1 MARLIISSPDGK
13 NGNLQLTK
21 PLITIGRG
29 NANDLVLNDSSISR
43 FHAVIKLR
51 DSAISIADRGST
63 NGVILNEQKISQE
76 SELKN
81 GDVATIGRYT
91 LRLEQVD
98 EKELQVR
105 RGQWPST
112 LNQIIQGRPEHAP
125 LGRSPEPSPS
135 SSELTDLASR
145 VKKLERENYLLTVL
159 YEAGKA
165 LNSKLAV
172 EHICEQVV
180 SLACLIEGVERGFVM
195 LFDATGEVVRQSEVR
210 YRDPGSA
217 ANRPLTASRAKAA
230 RAGSPDR
237 VPIPSAKNAERMG
250 APQTTQ
256 AASPGAGDPGPQI
269 ILSKSV
275 LDLIRKEKQPIL
287 IEDVRDDERFSGSES
302 LKISGL
308 RSAMCAP
315 LLGKERLFGILYVDN
330 LEKAS
335 AFTQE
340 ELNVFALV
348 AAQAGAAIDNAAAH
362 EKIAEQSLQRSALE
376 RFLSPEV
383 AEMVVANPDIR
394 LGGVNQEVTVMFADI
409 RGFTPMSENLEPE
422 RVVEILNEYF
432 TRVTD
437 VIFDNGGTL
446 DKYIGDAVMAVF
458 GAPISK
464 GNDAKNAV
472 NSAIQI
478 QRLLIELN
486 RDAAA
491 RNWPELR
498 VGIGINTGTAVAGN
512 IGSPKRLDYT
522 VVGDTVNTAQRLMA
536 NAEACQ
542 ILISESTAAMLGAS
556 FDVERL
562 PELKVKG
569 RSEAVPVF
577 SVRWA
582 EAAVVA
588 PTVTRK
594 RRPARGAS
602 PSRSRKA
609 ST

>member
-13 NGNLQLTK
+13 NGILELNK
-21 PLITIGRG
+21 PVITVGRG
-29 NANDLVLNDSSISR
+29 NANDLVLNDASVSR

-51 DSAISIADRGST
+51 DNSIFVADRGST
-63 NGVILNEQKISQE
+63 NGIVLNDQKINKE
-76 SELKN
+76 TELKD
-81 GDVATIGRYT
+81 GDIALVGLYR
-91 LRLEQVD
+91 LRLENVD
-98 EKELQVR
+98 EKGIQVR
-105 RGQWPST
+105 RGEWPST
-112 LNQIIQGRPEHAP
+112 LNNLMRERPEQAALP
-125 LGRSPEPSPS
+125 RSSVTP

-165 LNSKLAV
+165 LSSKLAL
-172 EHICEQVV
+172 EHICEQVI

-195 LFDATGEVVRQSEVR
+195 LFDERGEVAKQTEVR
-210 YRDPGSA
+210 YRDP
-217 ANRPLTASRAKAA
+217 AS
-230 RAGSPDR
+230 AGSR
-237 VPIPSAKNAERMG
+237 
-250 APQTTQ
+250 
-256 AASPGAGDPGPQI
+256 PQI
-269 ILSKSV
+269 ILSTRV
-275 LDLIRKEKQPIL
+275 LELIRKERQPIL
-287 IEDVRDDERFSGSES
+287 IDDVSADERFSGSES

-315 LLGKERLFGILYVDN
+315 LVGKEQLFGVLYVDN

-335 AFTQE
+335 AFTQD

-348 AAQAGAAIDNAAAH
+348 AAQAGAVVDNAMAH
-362 EKIAEQSLQRSALE
+362 EKIAQQSLQRSALE

-383 AEMVVANPDIR
+383 VEMVVANPDIR

-409 RGFTPMSENLEPE
+409 RGFTTMSEVMEPG

-464 GNDAKNAV
+464 GNDAAAAV
-472 NSAIQI
+472 NSAMQI

-491 RNWPELR
+491 REWPELR
-498 VGIGINTGTAVAGN
+498 VGIGINTGNAIAGN
-512 IGSPKRLDYT
+512 IGSPRRLDYT
-522 VVGDTVNTAQRLMA
+522 VVGDAVNTAQRLMT
-536 NAEACQ
+536 NAAGGQ
-542 ILISESTAAMLGAS
+542 ILISESTAKKLGKTGKTI
-556 FDVERL
+556 DLERL

-577 SVRWA
+577 RVNWVEESA
-582 EAAVVA
+582 ETVVL
-588 PTVTRK
+588 PKKK
-594 RRPARGAS
+594 RLTRGA
-602 PSRSRKA
+602 SRSRKV

>member
-13 NGNLQLTK
+13 NGILELTK
-21 PLITIGRG
+21 PIITVGRG
-29 NANDLVLNDSSISR
+29 NANDLVLNDSSVSR
-43 FHAVIKLR
+43 FHAVIKLA
-51 DSAISIADRGST
+51 DNHIFIADRGST
-63 NGVILNEQKISQE
+63 NGVVLNDKRIEQETEI
-76 SELKN
+76 KN
-81 GDVATIGRYT
+81 GDTAILGRYS
-91 LRLEQVD
+91 LRLEDV
-98 EKELQVR
+98 ESKGIQVR

-112 LNQIIQGRPEHAP
+112 VNDLIQGRPERAV
-125 LGRSPEPSPS
+125 LVRTPEPSS
-135 SSELTDLASR
+135 SALTDLATK

-165 LNSKLAV
+165 LNSRLAL
-172 EHICEQVV
+172 EHIVEQVV

-195 LFDATGEVVRQSEVR
+195 LFDESGEVVRQSEVR
-210 YRDPGSA
+210 YREPNKTVGS
-217 ANRPLTASRAKAA
+217 RP
-230 RAGSPDR
+230 
-237 VPIPSAKNAERMG
+237 E
-250 APQTTQ
+250 
-256 AASPGAGDPGPQI
+256 I
-269 ILSKSV
+269 ILSRQV
-275 LDLIRKEKQPIL
+275 LELIRKERQPIL
-287 IEDVRDDERFSGSES
+287 IEDVSADKRFNASES

-330 LEKAS
+330 LEKTS
-335 AFTQE
+335 AFTQD
-340 ELNVFALV
+340 ELNVFALI

-362 EKIAEQSLQRSALE
+362 EKIAQQSLQRSALQ

-383 AEMVVANPDIR
+383 AEMVVANPHIR

-409 RGFTPMSENLEPE
+409 RGFTAMSENLEPA

-437 VIFDNGGTL
+437 VIFDHSGML

-464 GNDAKNAV
+464 GNDAENAV

-486 RDAAA
+486 RDATA
-491 RNWPELR
+491 RQWPQLR
-498 VGIGINTGTAVAGN
+498 VGIGINTGVAVAGN
-512 IGSPKRLDYT
+512 IGSPLRLDYT

-536 NAEACQ
+536 NAKAGQ
-542 ILISESTAAMLGAS
+542 ILISESTAAKMGKN
-556 FDVERL
+556 FDLERL

-577 SVRWA
+577 RVTWA
-582 EAAVVA
+582 DKAAATTV
-588 PTVTRK
+588 VTRK
-594 RRPARGAS
+594 RRPA
-602 PSRSRKA
+602 KA
-609 ST
+609 Q

>member
-13 NGNLQLTK
+13 NGILELNK
-21 PLITIGRG
+21 PVITVGRG
-29 NANDLVLNDSSISR
+29 NANDLVLNDSSVSR

-51 DSAISIADRGST
+51 DNSIFVADRGST
-63 NGVILNEQKISQE
+63 NGIVLNDVKINKE
-76 SELKN
+76 TELKD
-81 GDVATIGRYT
+81 GDVALVGLYR
-91 LRLEQVD
+91 LRLENVD
-98 EKELQVR
+98 EKGIQVR
-105 RGQWPST
+105 RGEWPST
-112 LNQIIQGRPEHAP
+112 LNNIMRERTAQAALP
-125 LGRSPEPSPS
+125 RSSDPP
-135 SSELTDLASR
+135 SSELVDLAGR

-165 LNSKLAV
+165 LNAKL
-172 EHICEQVV
+172 ELEDICEQVI

-195 LFDATGEVVRQSEVR
+195 LFNERGDVVRQSEVR
-210 YRDPGSA
+210 YRDPQSSEK
-217 ANRPLTASRAKAA
+217 R
-230 RAGSPDR
+230 
-237 VPIPSAKNAERMG
+237 
-250 APQTTQ
+250 
-256 AASPGAGDPGPQI
+256 PQI
-269 ILSKSV
+269 ILSQSV
-275 LDLIRKEKQPIL
+275 LELIRKERQPIL
-287 IEDVRDDERFSGSES
+287 IEDVRADERFSGSES

-315 LLGKERLFGILYVDN
+315 LVGKEQLFGVLYVDN
-330 LEKAS
+330 LEKPA
-335 AFTQE
+335 AFTQD

-348 AAQAGAAIDNAAAH
+348 AAQAGAAVDNAMAH
-362 EKIAEQSLQRSALE
+362 EKIAQQSLQRSALE

-394 LGGVNQEVTVMFADI
+394 LGGVNQEVTVLFADI
-409 RGFTPMSENLEPE
+409 RGFTTMSEDMEPG

-464 GNDAKNAV
+464 GNDAAAAV

-478 QRLLIELN
+478 QRLLVELN

-491 RNWPELR
+491 REWPELR
-498 VGIGINTGTAVAGN
+498 VGIGINTGNAIAGN
-512 IGSPKRLDYT
+512 IGSPRRLDYT
-522 VVGDTVNTAQRLMA
+522 VVGDAVNTAQRLMT
-536 NAEACQ
+536 NAAGGQ
-542 ILISESTAAMLGAS
+542 ILISESTARKMDKT
-556 FDVERL
+556 FDLDRL

-577 SVRWA
+577 RVNWVEES
-582 EAAVVA
+582 AATVA
-588 PTVTRK
+588 LPKK
-594 RRPARGAS
+594 RRSARSAVK
-602 PSRSRKA
+602 SRKI

>member
-13 NGNLQLTK
+13 NGILELNK
-21 PLITIGRG
+21 PVITVGRG
-29 NANDLVLNDSSISR
+29 IANDLVLNDSSVSR

-51 DSAISIADRGST
+51 DNSIFIADRGST
-63 NGVILNEQKISQE
+63 NGLVLNDKKISKE
-76 SELKN
+76 TELKN
-81 GDVATIGRYT
+81 GDVALVGLYK
-91 LRLEQVD
+91 LLLENVG
-98 EKELQVR
+98 EEGIQVR
-105 RGQWPST
+105 RGEWPST
-112 LNQIIQGRPEHAP
+112 MNHLMHGREEQAMLP
-125 LGRSPEPSPS
+125 RSGAVPKGD
-135 SSELTDLASR
+135 LTDLSSR

-165 LNSKLAV
+165 LNSKLAM

-195 LFDATGEVVRQSEVR
+195 LFDERGEVVRQSEVQ
-210 YRDPGSA
+210 YRDPASSGS
-217 ANRPLTASRAKAA
+217 R
-230 RAGSPDR
+230 
-237 VPIPSAKNAERMG
+237 
-250 APQTTQ
+250 
-256 AASPGAGDPGPQI
+256 PQI

-275 LDLIRKEKQPIL
+275 LEMVRKEKQPIL
-287 IEDVRDDERFSGSES
+287 IENVSEDERFSGSES

-315 LLGKERLFGILYVDN
+315 LVGKDRLFGILYVDN
-330 LEKAS
+330 LERAS

-362 EKIAEQSLQRSALE
+362 EKIAQQALQRSALE

-383 AEMVVANPDIR
+383 VEMVVANPDIR

-409 RGFTPMSENLEPE
+409 RGFTSMSEKMEPG

-464 GNDAKNAV
+464 GNDAANAV

-498 VGIGINTGTAVAGN
+498 VGIGINTGSAIAGN
-512 IGSPKRLDYT
+512 IGSPRRLDYT
-522 VVGDTVNTAQRLMA
+522 VVGDAVNTAQRLMA
-536 NAEACQ
+536 NATGGQ
-542 ILISESTAAMLGAS
+542 VLISESTANKLGKN
-556 FDVERL
+556 FDLERL

-569 RSEAVPVF
+569 RNEAVPVF
-577 SVRWA
+577 RVNWA
-582 EAAVVA
+582 EKSEATVVL
-588 PTVTRK
+588 PKK
-594 RRPARGAS
+594 RRPAKSA
-602 PSRSRKA
+602 PRSRKI

>member
-13 NGNLQLTK
+13 NGILELNK

-29 NANDLVLNDSSISR
+29 NANDLVLNDSSVSR

-51 DSAISIADRGST
+51 NNSVFVADRGST
-63 NGVILNEQKISQE
+63 NGIILNDQKISHE
-76 SELKN
+76 TELKN
-81 GDVATIGRYT
+81 GDVAIVGQYQ
-91 LRLEQVD
+91 LCLESVD
-98 EKELQVR
+98 EKGIQVR
-105 RGQWPST
+105 RGEWPST
-112 LNQIIQGRPEHAP
+112 LNHIMRGHA
-125 LGRSPEPSPS
+125 GQPSLTRNAGVGS
-135 SSELTDLASR
+135 SGLTDLAGR
-145 VKKLERENYLLTVL
+145 IKKLERENYLLTVL

-195 LFDATGEVVRQSEVR
+195 LFDEAGEVLRQSEVR
-210 YRDPGSA
+210 YRDPASSGS
-217 ANRPLTASRAKAA
+217 K
-230 RAGSPDR
+230 
-237 VPIPSAKNAERMG
+237 
-250 APQTTQ
+250 
-256 AASPGAGDPGPQI
+256 PQI

-275 LDLIRKEKQPIL
+275 LDSIRKERQPIL
-287 IEDVRDDERFSGSES
+287 IEDVSADERFSGSES

-315 LLGKERLFGILYVDN
+315 LVGKERLFGILYVDN
-330 LEKAS
+330 LEKPS

-340 ELNVFALV
+340 ELNIFALI

-362 EKIAEQSLQRSALE
+362 EKIAQQSLQRSALE

-409 RGFTPMSENLEPE
+409 RGFTPMSENLDPG

-437 VIFDNGGTL
+437 VIFDNNGTL

-458 GAPISK
+458 GAPIAK
-464 GNDAKNAV
+464 GKDAENAV

-478 QRLLIELN
+478 QRLLVELN

-491 RNWPELR
+491 REWPELR
-498 VGIGINTGTAVAGN
+498 VGIGINTGNVIAGN
-512 IGSPKRLDYT
+512 IGSPRRLDYT
-522 VVGDTVNTAQRLMA
+522 VVGDTVNTAQRLMS
-536 NAEACQ
+536 NAKGGQ
-542 ILISESTAAMLGAS
+542 ILISESTAQKIGSS
-556 FDVERL
+556 FDLVEL
-562 PELKVKG
+562 PDLKVKG

-577 SVRWA
+577 NVHWDNS
-582 EAAVVA
+582 VA
-588 PTVTRK
+588 PGKKKK
-594 RRPARGAS
+594 RLTQGAS
-602 PSRSRKA
+602 PIRKK
-609 ST
+609 SI

>member
-13 NGNLQLTK
+13 NGILELNK
-21 PLITIGRG
+21 PVITVGRG
-29 NANDLVLNDSSISR
+29 NANDLVLNDASVSR
-43 FHAVIKLR
+43 FHAVFKLR
-51 DSAISIADRGST
+51 DNSIFVADRGST
-63 NGVILNEQKISQE
+63 NGIVLNDEKIAKE
-76 SELKN
+76 TELKN
-81 GDVATIGRYT
+81 GDVALLGLYR
-91 LRLEQVD
+91 LRLENVD
-98 EKELQVR
+98 DKGLQVR
-105 RGQWPST
+105 RGEWPST
-112 LNQIIQGRPEHAP
+112 LNNIMRDRTQQAALP
-125 LGRSPEPSPS
+125 RSSDTHS
-135 SSELTDLASR
+135 NELTDLAGR

-165 LNSKLAV
+165 LSSKLAL
-172 EHICEQVV
+172 EHICEQVI

-195 LFDATGEVVRQSEVR
+195 LFDERGEVAKQTEVR
-210 YRDPGSA
+210 YRDP
-217 ANRPLTASRAKAA
+217 AS
-230 RAGSPDR
+230 AGSR
-237 VPIPSAKNAERMG
+237 
-250 APQTTQ
+250 
-256 AASPGAGDPGPQI
+256 PQI
-269 ILSKSV
+269 ILSTRV
-275 LDLIRKEKQPIL
+275 LELIRKERQPIL
-287 IEDVRDDERFSGSES
+287 IDDVSADERFSGSES

-315 LLGKERLFGILYVDN
+315 LVGKDQLFGVLYVDN

-335 AFTQE
+335 AFTQD

-348 AAQAGAAIDNAAAH
+348 AAQAGAAVDNAMAH
-362 EKIAEQSLQRSALE
+362 EKIAQQSLQRSALE

-383 AEMVVANPDIR
+383 VEMVVANPDIR

-409 RGFTPMSENLEPE
+409 RGFTTMSETMEPS

-464 GNDAKNAV
+464 GNDAAAAV
-472 NSAIQI
+472 NSAMQI

-491 RNWPELR
+491 REWPELR
-498 VGIGINTGTAVAGN
+498 VGIGINTGNAIAGN
-512 IGSPKRLDYT
+512 IGSPRRLDYT
-522 VVGDTVNTAQRLMA
+522 VVGDAVNTAQRLMA
-536 NAEACQ
+536 NAVGGQ
-542 ILISESTAAMLGAS
+542 ILISESTAKKLGKTGKS
-556 FDVERL
+556 IDLERL

-577 SVRWA
+577 RVNWVEQSA
-582 EAAVVA
+582 ETVVLPKKKR
-588 PTVTRK
+588 PTRS
-594 RRPARGAS
+594 A
-602 PSRSRKA
+602 SRSRKV

>member
-13 NGNLQLTK
+13 NGILELNK
-21 PLITIGRG
+21 PVITVGRG
-29 NANDLVLNDSSISR
+29 NANDLVLNDASVSR
-43 FHAVIKLR
+43 FHAVFKLR
-51 DSAISIADRGST
+51 DNSIFVADRGST
-63 NGVILNEQKISQE
+63 NGIVLNDAKINKE
-76 SELKN
+76 TELKD
-81 GDVATIGRYT
+81 GDVALLGLYR
-91 LRLEQVD
+91 LRLENVD
-98 EKELQVR
+98 DKGLQVR
-105 RGQWPST
+105 RGEWPST
-112 LNQIIQGRPEHAP
+112 LNNIMRDRTQQAALP
-125 LGRSPEPSPS
+125 RSSDTHS
-135 SSELTDLASR
+135 NELTDLAGR

-165 LNSKLAV
+165 LSSKLAL
-172 EHICEQVV
+172 EHICEQVI

-195 LFDATGEVVRQSEVR
+195 LFDERGEVAKQTEVR
-210 YRDPGSA
+210 YRDPASA
-217 ANRPLTASRAKAA
+217 SSR
-230 RAGSPDR
+230 
-237 VPIPSAKNAERMG
+237 
-250 APQTTQ
+250 
-256 AASPGAGDPGPQI
+256 PQI

-275 LDLIRKEKQPIL
+275 LELIRKERQPIL
-287 IEDVRDDERFSGSES
+287 IDDVSADERFSGSES

-315 LLGKERLFGILYVDN
+315 LVGKEQLFGVLYVDN

-335 AFTQE
+335 AFTQD

-348 AAQAGAAIDNAAAH
+348 AAQAGAAIDNAIAH
-362 EKIAEQSLQRSALE
+362 EKIAQQSLQRSALE

-383 AEMVVANPDIR
+383 VEMVVANPDIR

-409 RGFTPMSENLEPE
+409 RGFTTMSETMEPG

-464 GNDAKNAV
+464 GNDAAAAV
-472 NSAIQI
+472 NSAMQI
-478 QRLLIELN
+478 QRLLVELN

-491 RNWPELR
+491 REWPELR
-498 VGIGINTGTAVAGN
+498 VGIGINTGNAIAGN
-512 IGSPKRLDYT
+512 IGSPRRLDYT
-522 VVGDTVNTAQRLMA
+522 VVGDAVNTAQRLMT
-536 NAEACQ
+536 NAAGGQ
-542 ILISESTAAMLGAS
+542 ILISESTAKKLGKTGKTI
-556 FDVERL
+556 DLERL

-577 SVRWA
+577 RVNWVEESA
-582 EAAVVA
+582 ETVVL
-588 PTVTRK
+588 PK
-594 RRPARGAS
+594 KKRPARSAS
-602 PSRSRKA
+602 KSRKV

>member
-13 NGNLQLTK
+13 NGILELNK
-21 PLITIGRG
+21 PVITVGRG
-29 NANDLVLNDSSISR
+29 NANDLVLNDSSVSR

-51 DSAISIADRGST
+51 DNSIFVADRGST
-63 NGVILNEQKISQE
+63 NGIVLNDTKINKE
-76 SELKN
+76 AELKD
-81 GDVATIGRYT
+81 GDVALVGRYR
-91 LRLEQVD
+91 LRLENVD
-98 EKELQVR
+98 EKGIQVR
-105 RGQWPST
+105 RGEWPST
-112 LNQIIQGRPEHAP
+112 LNNIMRDRTAQAQLP
-125 LGRSPEPSPS
+125 RSSDVPSDGPPDMA
-135 SSELTDLASR
+135 TR

-165 LNSKLAV
+165 LNAKL
-172 EHICEQVV
+172 ELEDICEQVI

-195 LFDATGEVVRQSEVR
+195 LFNERGDVMRQSEVR
-210 YRDPGSA
+210 YREP
-217 ANRPLTASRAKAA
+217 AS
-230 RAGSPDR
+230 S
-237 VPIPSAKNAERMG
+237 E
-250 APQTTQ
+250 Q
-256 AASPGAGDPGPQI
+256 GPQI
-269 ILSKSV
+269 ILSQSV
-275 LDLIRKEKQPIL
+275 LELIRKERQPIL
-287 IEDVRDDERFSGSES
+287 IEDVSADERFRGSES

-315 LLGKERLFGILYVDN
+315 LVGKEQLFGVLYVDN
-330 LEKAS
+330 LERPA
-335 AFTQE
+335 AFTQD

-348 AAQAGAAIDNAAAH
+348 AAQAGAAVDNAMAH
-362 EKIAEQSLQRSALE
+362 EKIAQQSLQRSALE

-383 AEMVVANPDIR
+383 VEMVVANPDIR

-409 RGFTPMSENLEPE
+409 RGFTTMSEAMEPG

-464 GNDAKNAV
+464 GNDAAAAV

-478 QRLLIELN
+478 QRLLVELN

-491 RNWPELR
+491 REWPELR
-498 VGIGINTGTAVAGN
+498 VGIGINTGSAIAGN
-512 IGSPKRLDYT
+512 IGSPRRLDYT
-522 VVGDTVNTAQRLMA
+522 VVGDAVNTAQRLMT
-536 NAEACQ
+536 NAAGGQ
-542 ILISESTAAMLGAS
+542 ILISESTARKMGKT
-556 FDVERL
+556 FDLERL

-577 SVRWA
+577 SVNWV
-582 EAAVVA
+582 EESAATVA
-588 PTVTRK
+588 LPKK
-594 RRPARGAS
+594 RRSARSAVK
-602 PSRSRKA
+602 SRKV

>member
-13 NGNLQLTK
+13 NGILELNK
-21 PLITIGRG
+21 PVITVGRG
-29 NANDLVLNDSSISR
+29 NANDLVLNDPSVSR

-51 DSAISIADRGST
+51 DNSIFIADRGST
-63 NGVILNEQKISQE
+63 NGLVLNDKKISKE
-76 SELKN
+76 AELKN
-81 GDVATIGRYT
+81 GDVALVGLYK
-91 LRLEQVD
+91 LLLENVG
-98 EKELQVR
+98 EEGIQVR
-105 RGQWPST
+105 RGEWPST
-112 LNQIIQGRPEHAP
+112 LNNIMHGRDEQAVLP
-125 LGRSPEPSPS
+125 RSGAVPRSD
-135 SSELTDLASR
+135 LTDLSSR
-145 VKKLERENYLLTVL
+145 VKKLERENYLLMVL

-165 LNSKLAV
+165 LNSKLAL

-195 LFDATGEVVRQSEVR
+195 LFDEHGEVVRQSEVR
-210 YRDPGSA
+210 YRDPSSSG
-217 ANRPLTASRAKAA
+217 NR
-230 RAGSPDR
+230 
-237 VPIPSAKNAERMG
+237 
-250 APQTTQ
+250 
-256 AASPGAGDPGPQI
+256 PQI

-275 LDLIRKEKQPIL
+275 LEMVRKEKQPIL
-287 IEDVRDDERFSGSES
+287 IDDVSEDERFSGSES

-315 LLGKERLFGILYVDN
+315 LVGKDRLFGILYVDN
-330 LEKAS
+330 LERAS

-362 EKIAEQSLQRSALE
+362 EKIAQQAMQRTALE
-376 RFLSPEV
+376 RFLAPEV
-383 AEMVVANPDIR
+383 VEMVVANPDIR

-409 RGFTPMSENLEPE
+409 RGFTAMSERMEPG

-446 DKYIGDAVMAVF
+446 DKYMGDAVMAVF

-464 GNDAKNAV
+464 GNDAANAV
-472 NSAIQI
+472 NSAVQI

-498 VGIGINTGTAVAGN
+498 VGIGINTGTAIAGN
-512 IGSPKRLDYT
+512 IGSPRRLDYT
-522 VVGDTVNTAQRLMA
+522 VVGDSVNTAQRLMT
-536 NAEACQ
+536 NAEGGQ
-542 ILISESTAAMLGAS
+542 VLISESTAKKLGKN
-556 FDVERL
+556 FDLERL

-569 RSEAVPVF
+569 RNEAVPVF
-577 SVRWA
+577 RVEWA
-582 EAAVVA
+582 EKSAATVA
-588 PTVTRK
+588 LPKK
-594 RRPARGAS
+594 RRPTRGAVQ
-602 PSRSRKA
+602 SRKT

>member
-13 NGNLQLTK
+13 NGILELNK
-21 PLITIGRG
+21 PVITVGRG
-29 NANDLVLNDSSISR
+29 NANDLVLNDASVSR
-43 FHAVIKLR
+43 FHAVFKLR
-51 DSAISIADRGST
+51 DNSIFVADRGST
-63 NGVILNEQKISQE
+63 NGIVLNDEKISKE
-76 SELKN
+76 TELKN
-81 GDVATIGRYT
+81 GDVALLGLYR
-91 LRLEQVD
+91 LRLENVD
-98 EKELQVR
+98 DKGLQVR
-105 RGQWPST
+105 RGEWPST
-112 LNQIIQGRPEHAP
+112 LNNIMRDRTQQAALP
-125 LGRSPEPSPS
+125 RSSDTHS
-135 SSELTDLASR
+135 NELTDLAGR

-165 LNSKLAV
+165 LSSKLAL
-172 EHICEQVV
+172 EHICEQVI

-195 LFDATGEVVRQSEVR
+195 LFDERGEVAKQTEVR
-210 YRDPGSA
+210 YRDP
-217 ANRPLTASRAKAA
+217 AS
-230 RAGSPDR
+230 AGSR
-237 VPIPSAKNAERMG
+237 
-250 APQTTQ
+250 
-256 AASPGAGDPGPQI
+256 PQI
-269 ILSKSV
+269 ILSTRV
-275 LDLIRKEKQPIL
+275 LELIRKERQPIL
-287 IEDVRDDERFSGSES
+287 IDDVSADERFSGSES

-315 LLGKERLFGILYVDN
+315 LVGKDQLFGVLYVDN

-335 AFTQE
+335 AFTQD

-348 AAQAGAAIDNAAAH
+348 AAQAGAAVDNAMAH
-362 EKIAEQSLQRSALE
+362 EKIAQQSLQRSALE

-383 AEMVVANPDIR
+383 VEMVVANPDIR

-409 RGFTPMSENLEPE
+409 RGFTTMSETMEPS

-464 GNDAKNAV
+464 GNDAAAAV
-472 NSAIQI
+472 NSAMQI

-491 RNWPELR
+491 REWPELR
-498 VGIGINTGTAVAGN
+498 VGIGINTGNAIAGN
-512 IGSPKRLDYT
+512 IGSPRRLDYT
-522 VVGDTVNTAQRLMA
+522 VVGDAVNTAQRLMA
-536 NAEACQ
+536 NAVGGQ
-542 ILISESTAAMLGAS
+542 ILISESTAKKLGKTGKS
-556 FDVERL
+556 IDLERL

-577 SVRWA
+577 RVNWVEQSA
-582 EAAVVA
+582 ETVVLPKKKR
-588 PTVTRK
+588 PTRS
-594 RRPARGAS
+594 A
-602 PSRSRKA
+602 SRSRKV

>member
-13 NGNLQLTK
+13 NGILELNK
-21 PLITIGRG
+21 PLITVGRG
-29 NANDLVLNDSSISR
+29 NANDLVLNDASISR
-43 FHAVIKLR
+43 FHAVFKLR
-51 DSAISIADRGST
+51 DNSIFVADRGST
-63 NGVILNEQKISQE
+63 NGIVLNDEKINKE
-76 SELKN
+76 TELKN
-81 GDVATIGRYT
+81 GDVALLGLYR
-91 LRLEQVD
+91 LRLENVD
-98 EKELQVR
+98 DKGLQVR
-105 RGQWPST
+105 RGEWPST
-112 LNQIIQGRPEHAP
+112 LNNIMRDRTQQAALP
-125 LGRSPEPSPS
+125 RSSDTHS
-135 SSELTDLASR
+135 NELTDLAGR

-165 LNSKLAV
+165 LSSKLAL
-172 EHICEQVV
+172 EHICEQVI

-195 LFDATGEVVRQSEVR
+195 LFDERGEVARQTEVR
-210 YRDPGSA
+210 YRDPASA
-217 ANRPLTASRAKAA
+217 SSR
-230 RAGSPDR
+230 
-237 VPIPSAKNAERMG
+237 
-250 APQTTQ
+250 
-256 AASPGAGDPGPQI
+256 PQI
-269 ILSKSV
+269 ILSTRV
-275 LDLIRKEKQPIL
+275 LELIRKERQPIL
-287 IEDVRDDERFSGSES
+287 IDDVSADERFSGSES

-315 LLGKERLFGILYVDN
+315 LVGKDQLFGVLYVDN

-335 AFTQE
+335 AFTQD

-348 AAQAGAAIDNAAAH
+348 AAQAGAAVDNAMAH
-362 EKIAEQSLQRSALE
+362 EKIAQQSLQRSALE

-383 AEMVVANPDIR
+383 VEMVVANPDIR

-409 RGFTPMSENLEPE
+409 RGFTTMSETMEPG

-464 GNDAKNAV
+464 GNDAAAAV

-491 RNWPELR
+491 REWPELR
-498 VGIGINTGTAVAGN
+498 VGIGINTGNAIAGN
-512 IGSPKRLDYT
+512 IGSPRRLDYT
-522 VVGDTVNTAQRLMA
+522 VVGDAVNTAQRLMT
-536 NAEACQ
+536 NAAGGQ
-542 ILISESTAAMLGAS
+542 ILISESTAKKLGKTGKII
-556 FDVERL
+556 DLERL

-577 SVRWA
+577 RVNWVEQSA
-582 EAAVVA
+582 ETVVL
-588 PTVTRK
+588 PK
-594 RRPARGAS
+594 KKRPARSA
-602 PSRSRKA
+602 SRSRKV

>member
-13 NGNLQLTK
+13 NGILELNK
-21 PLITIGRG
+21 PVITIGRG
-29 NANDLVLNDSSISR
+29 NANDLVLNDSSVSR
-43 FHAVIKLR
+43 FHAVIKLKEN
-51 DSAISIADRGST
+51 SIFVADRGST
-63 NGVILNEQKISQE
+63 NGIVLNDQKISQE
-76 SELKN
+76 TELKN
-81 GDVATIGRYT
+81 DDVAILGQYQ
-91 LRLEQVD
+91 LRLENVD
-98 EKELQVR
+98 EKGIQVR
-105 RGQWPST
+105 RGEWPST
-112 LNQIIQGRPEHAP
+112 LNHIMHGRTEQAS
-125 LGRSPEPSPS
+125 LIRNATVGS
-135 SSELTDLASR
+135 SGLTDLSAR
-145 VKKLERENYLLTVL
+145 IKKLERENYLLTVL

-165 LNSKLAV
+165 LHSKLAV

-195 LFDATGEVVRQSEVR
+195 LFDEAGEILRQSEVR
-210 YRDPGSA
+210 YRDPASSGS
-217 ANRPLTASRAKAA
+217 K
-230 RAGSPDR
+230 
-237 VPIPSAKNAERMG
+237 
-250 APQTTQ
+250 
-256 AASPGAGDPGPQI
+256 PQI

-275 LDLIRKEKQPIL
+275 LDLVRKERQPIL
-287 IEDVRDDERFSGSES
+287 IEDVSADERFSGSES

-315 LLGKERLFGILYVDN
+315 LVGKERLFGILYVDN
-330 LEKAS
+330 LEKPA

-362 EKIAEQSLQRSALE
+362 EKIAQQSLQRSALE

-409 RGFTPMSENLEPE
+409 RGFTPMSENLEPS

-446 DKYIGDAVMAVF
+446 DKYMGDAVMAVF
-458 GAPISK
+458 GAPIAK
-464 GNDAKNAV
+464 GKDAENAV

-478 QRLLIELN
+478 QRLLVELN

-491 RNWPELR
+491 REWPELR
-498 VGIGINTGTAVAGN
+498 VGIGINTGNVIAGN
-512 IGSPKRLDYT
+512 IGSPRRLDYT

-536 NAEACQ
+536 NATGGH
-542 ILISESTAAMLGAS
+542 ILISESTAKKMGPS
-556 FDVERL
+556 FDLVEL
-562 PELKVKG
+562 PDLKVKG

-577 SVRWA
+577 NVQWN
-582 EAAVVA
+582 EAAPA
-588 PTVTRK
+588 GQKKKRPT
-594 RRPARGAS
+594 RGAS
-602 PSRSRKA
+602 QTRKK
-609 ST
+609 SI